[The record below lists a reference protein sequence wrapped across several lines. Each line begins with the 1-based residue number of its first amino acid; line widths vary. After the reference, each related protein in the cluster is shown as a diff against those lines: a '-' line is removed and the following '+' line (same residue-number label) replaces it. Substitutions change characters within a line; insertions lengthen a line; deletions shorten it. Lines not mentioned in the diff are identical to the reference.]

1 MHGFFFHVDDF
12 FPLEKIILLFIWGGI
27 CGFMIYIYIYVWHE
41 VPAIRELLARTGG
54 RSLASRGGS
63 RH

>member
-27 CGFMIYIYIYVWHE
+27 CGFMIYIYIYMSGMKSQLSVNYLHAPE
-41 VPAIRELLARTGG
+41 EDP
-54 RSLASRGGS
+54 
-63 RH
+63 